1 MEVNIVVV
9 NRDENPMKETILD
22 VLIYLFDHYVEEEI
36 EIVSDQTDLKTQL
49 IQAGFADIQVDKA
62 IDWLE
67 GLASQKDGLDTDV
80 LPSRSIRVFS
90 ELENE
95 KLDMECKGFLLFL
108 EQSGVIDAE
117 DRELVIDRVMALETE
132 SLELQQLKWVVLM
145 VLFNRPGKEAAF
157 AWMEDIIMDDIS
169 TIIH

>member
-90 ELENE
+90 EVENE